1 MCNCGDTGDSG
12 KVYTPEGVDK
22 MPNVGVVQAG
32 GGASCDTQ
40 TPLSDLYANCKPTP
54 AEMAW
59 ANRYQSGGGSKGTFD
74 QRKKLA
80 KNVEKMAVQLLTTK
94 TEDGVRNFVSKNMSN
109 NASKQ
114 LPKLLRFMHTIPNKK
129 VEYGVFGLTP
139 TSARLFVLAQGTMRK
154 SFNKVGAS
162 NKRENLTCIADVNM
176 SSKTGKIKDLK
187 LKFEFLNKQEMEQ
200 LRRLQKNTVTLP
212 EKAQSGGGYYLDLEH
227 PIGKMPGY
235 KSYLNCCP
243 PVFPQTGNL
252 TGGGV
257 LQELAEPMTSVFAP
271 GLYAVQGV
279 REGINALKK
288 ATSSAKKGGKS
299 SSSKKQKGG
308 VVKKK
313 KSKSTKKRVSSKK
326 RTTTKKRASPKRK
339 KSGSKKKQRGGVA
352 CGNVSLKN
360 VGCTQPDW
368 GKP

>member
-1 MCNCGDTGDSG
+1 MCNCGDSG
-12 KVYTPEGVDK
+12 NSSKVYKPEGVNQ
-22 MPNVGVVQAG
+22 MLNVGTVKTG
-32 GGASCDTQ
+32 GGSCDAQ
-40 TPLSDLYANCKPTP
+40 APLPDLYANCKPTP

-59 ANRYQSGGGSKGTFD
+59 ANRYQSGGGNKNTFE

-80 KNVEKMAVQLLTTK
+80 KKVEKMAIELLTTK
-94 TEDGVRNFVSKNMSN
+94 TEDGVRNFVSNNMSR

-114 LPKLLRFMHTIPNKK
+114 LPKLLKFMNTIPNKK

-154 SFNKVGAS
+154 NFNKVGAS
-162 NKRENLTCIADVNM
+162 NKRENLTCIADVDM
-176 SSKTGKIKDLK
+176 SNATGKVKDLK

-200 LRRLQKNTVTLP
+200 LRRLQKNTITLP
-212 EKAQSGGGYYLDLEH
+212 ENEQSGGGYYLDLEN

-235 KSYLNCCP
+235 KSYYNCCP

-257 LQELAEPMTSVFAP
+257 LHDLAEPVASVFAP

-279 REGINALKK
+279 RDGIVALKK
-288 ATSSAKKGGKS
+288 VASSSKKGGKS
-299 SSSKKQKGG
+299 NNKKQKGG
-308 VVKKK
+308 VAKK
-313 KSKSTKKRVSSKK
+313 KSKNTKKHVSPKKHKTAKK
-326 RTTTKKRASPKRK
+326 RSSP
-339 KSGSKKKQRGGVA
+339 KKKQRGGVA

-368 GKP
+368 GRP

>member
-1 MCNCGDTGDSG
+1 MCDCSKPG
-12 KVYTPEGVDK
+12 KPGNSENVYTPEGVDK

-32 GGASCDTQ
+32 GRASCDTQ
-40 TPLSDLYANCKPTP
+40 TPLPDLYANCKPTP

-59 ANRYQSGGGSKGTFD
+59 DNRYQSGGGSKGTFD

-80 KNVEKMAVQLLTTK
+80 KNVEKMAVELLTTK
-94 TEDGVRNFVSKNMSN
+94 TEDGVRSFIRKNMSS

-114 LPKLLRFMHTIPNKK
+114 LPKLLKFMHTIPNKK

-162 NKRENLTCIADVNM
+162 NKRENLTCIADVDM

-212 EKAQSGGGYYLDLEH
+212 ENKQNGGGYYLDLEN

-235 KSYLNCCP
+235 KSYYNCCP

-257 LQELAEPMTSVFAP
+257 LHDLAEPMTSVFAP

-299 SSSKKQKGG
+299 SSKKQKGG

-313 KSKSTKKRVSSKK
+313 KSKSTKKR
-326 RTTTKKRASPKRK
+326 ASPKKHKTAK
-339 KSGSKKKQRGGVA
+339 KRSSPKKKQRGGVA

-368 GKP
+368 GRP